1 MMCDEKLRT
10 TQRTESL
17 KFQTEFVLNV
27 VLNSARVLKISE
39 TILNI
44 AYFFSR
50 YCTLQASTVAHLNF
64 QISVV

>member
-1 MMCDEKLRT
+1 MSLDWHAIA
-10 TQRTESL
+10 QRTESL

-44 AYFFSR
+44 A
-50 YCTLQASTVAHLNF
+50 
-64 QISVV
+64 

>member
-44 AYFFSR
+44 A
-50 YCTLQASTVAHLNF
+50 
-64 QISVV
+64 